1 MKNDFLN
8 DDWLKE
14 ELSDEYIN
22 DDNFSFSVVKKIE
35 LHETNSKRNFYAALV
50 AMIALFGFV
59 FIPDLMMISAEN
71 SVSILVNEQ
80 QMLPF
85 MEMELIGLI
94 VILLSF
100 ALIWSFEDFDLV

>member
-71 SVSILVNEQ
+71 AVSILVNKQ

-100 ALIWSFEDFDLV
+100 VLIWSFENFDLV